1 MLGAQ
6 HHSQKKKC
14 VQLVRNIPKLGKD
27 YFTCNVGT
35 AIPRDSYNLTFSS
48 EAKPPTIR
56 LDGKGQFLF
65 LTERNTERA
74 KMSRKWSLHE
84 LTTRKQMK

>member
-1 MLGAQ
+1 MLGTQ

-14 VQLVRNIPKLGKD
+14 VQLVRTIPKLGKD
-27 YFTCNVGT
+27 YFTCSVVT
-35 AIPRDSYNLTFSS
+35 AIPRDSYNPTFSS
-48 EAKPPTIR
+48 EAKLPTIR

-65 LTERNTERA
+65 LMERNTERA

-84 LTTRKQMK
+84 LTTRKQ